1 MGYALPAAIGAAL
14 GAPSRRVV
22 AVVGDGGMLMSGLEL
37 ATAVRERIPLTVVVF
52 NDRAYRLIRNP
63 QLAAYGESH
72 GTDIEGPELEA
83 LAAATGADYRLA
95 GAEGIEAALADDG
108 TAGRRCASSKFRSWI
123 QPA

>member
-1 MGYALPAAIGAAL
+1 M
-14 GAPSRRVV
+14 
-22 AVVGDGGMLMSGLEL
+22 
-37 ATAVRERIPLTVVVF
+37 VVF

-95 GAEGIEAALADDG
+95 GADGIEAALADDG
-108 TAGRRCASSKFRSWI
+108 HGGSPVRVVEVPLVDSAGMKAVRRRGKLRAVARRLLPDRGRSLLRRLFGR
-123 QPA
+123 